1 MKARRHLAV
10 WLAACAGCAL
20 PCAAGEKGPV
30 WMVRVDVQ
38 MVSIPPQQALSL
50 VPRLRDGRTVE
61 AAVATLQTMIAKKQA
76 TLLAWPVLWTPDGER
91 GVAETVAETKYPT
104 EPFPSSPPSSV
115 APPPGNIL
123 RRQPVMIWPLSP
135 YLRGFAP
142 REFEIRNV
150 GPQIEV
156 EPEVSGDGRS
166 VELSAILRYVRVNAF
181 DRFVTGKFPGGIES
195 YLEHPRFA
203 FSHTTGQFF
212 ATTGKPLLAGCFHF
226 QGKEPHVELFIL
238 RAITRRNAPPLP

>member
-10 WLAACAGCAL
+10 WLAACAGCTL
-20 PCAAGEKGPV
+20 PCAAGEKAPV

-76 TLLAWPVLWTPDGER
+76 TLLAWPVLWTPSGER
-91 GVAETVAETKYPT
+91 GVAETNAETMYPT
-104 EPFPSSPPSSV
+104 EFDPPSVPSSPGPPLVSV
-115 APPPGNIL
+115 PPPP
-123 RRQPVMIWPLSP
+123 PVKVWPVNP
-135 YLRGFAP
+135 FLRGHPPIA
-142 REFEIRNV
+142 FEIRNV

-166 VELSAILRYVRVNAF
+166 VELSAILRYVRFNGF
-181 DRFVTGKFPGGIES
+181 DRFVTGNFPGGIES
-195 YLEHPRFA
+195 TDERARFA
-203 FSHTTGQFF
+203 VSQTSGQFF